1 MVSPKRLTLV
11 WLLLLGATAL
21 SWAFG
26 HGAMFV
32 TPLNAGTAIVLI
44 AFFKIRV
51 VILEFM
57 EIRHAPALMRI
68 ACEAWVLGICAGV
81 VVLSR

>member
-1 MVSPKRLTLV
+1 MVTPKRLTSV

-21 SWAFG
+21 SWGFG

-44 AFFKIRV
+44 AFLKIRLV
-51 VILEFM
+51 MLEFM